1 MQVDLSER
9 EIELIIHM
17 LTEEVSKVNDGKAK
31 LNFSVDEIILLEKL
45 DQALKLKDVDDNISE
60 NKVAQKT
67 KYLN

>member
-1 MQVDLSER
+1 MQVELSER

-17 LTEEVSKVNDGKAK
+17 LTEEVSKVTDGKAK

-45 DQALKLKDVDDNISE
+45 DQTLKLKEMDKVLDN
-60 NKVAQKT
+60 KDTQKT

>member
-1 MQVDLSER
+1 MQVELSER

-17 LTEEVSKVNDGKAK
+17 RTESVTKVNHGKAK

-45 DQALKLKDVDDNISE
+45 EETLRLKDIENIGDSRTE
-60 NKVAQKT
+60 TKS

>member
-1 MQVDLSER
+1 MQVELTER

-17 LTEEVSKVNDGKAK
+17 LTEAISKVDDGKAK

-45 DQALKLKDVDDNISE
+45 GQSLKLKDLENVVE
-60 NKVAQKT
+60 NKSTAKT

>member
-1 MQVDLSER
+1 MQVELSER

-17 LTEEVSKVNDGKAK
+17 LTESVTKVNDGKAK

-45 DQALKLKDVDDNISE
+45 EETLRLKDIENIGDSRTE
-60 NKVAQKT
+60 TKS